1 MVYHCHLDDS
11 KDKNQTKIMVSAGFF
26 GTKEDWG
33 SLRIA
38 WKSVLR
44 NHGIEYFKSSE
55 YNNLTGQF
63 AKFRTDQYPR
73 PKGREAAQQIR
84 EELQGVLEK
93 HPNIHGIGVLILLE
107 DYSRALARPDAEGV
121 LPPNPYHAALNSVIY
136 ETVKLISLRRG
147 HNAVAFVHDDGP
159 DFGSLESSYKH
170 FAAGNPI
177 TAKRL
182 GGFAGLDDK
191 QHPPLQAA
199 DMVSNYAMQRG
210 LEALGRNDGSL
221 KTVVKE
227 MKTNIKK
234 LGYWDENYVLSVLK
248 HQLLTKG
255 RTIPIDL
262 QDERYD

>member
-1 MVYHCHLDDS
+1 MVYQCHLDDS
-11 KDKNQTKIMVSAGFF
+11 KDQNQTILMVSAGFF
-26 GTKEDWG
+26 GTKDDWG
-33 SLRIA
+33 SLRVT
-38 WKSVLR
+38 WKRVLR

-55 YNNLTGQF
+55 YYSLTGEF
-63 AKFRTDQYPR
+63 AKFRTDDYPK

-84 EELQGVLEK
+84 EQLQEALGK

-107 DYSRALARPDAEGV
+107 DYYRALARPEAEGV

-136 ETVKLISLRRG
+136 ETVKLIRLGRG
-147 HNAVAFVHDDGP
+147 HNAVAFVHDSGP
-159 DFGSLESSYKH
+159 DFDSLRSSYEH
-170 FAAGNPI
+170 FRQANPI
-177 TAKRL
+177 TAKSL
-182 GGFAGLDDK
+182 GGFAPLDDR

-210 LEALGRNDGSL
+210 LEALERHDGSL
-221 KTVVKE
+221 KTTIEE

-248 HQLLTKG
+248 HQLITKG

-262 QDERYD
+262 QDDRYD